1 MTSKIQVP
9 EHIAKELE
17 AEQNPPKEETKI
29 PYVKEE
35 ARVLDPTLIDK
46 SILERMPQPT
56 GWRILILPY
65 AGKGVTDGGIQLVQS
80 TVDQQRLSTVVG
92 YVVKMGQTL
101 QQTTFDESATRLESQ
116 KAQAMASLQKAHEV
130 ADYEKVAQAQDVLA
144 KIAVQEQKVQEG
156 KIRMEQ
162 MQKETPVQ
170 QPQATVQQQ
179 PMFNSKMQN
188 WIDS

>member
-35 ARVLDPTLIDK
+35 ARVLDPTLIEK

-92 YVVKMGQTL
+92 YVVKMGPDCYKDKSKFDGSWCEEKQWVL
-101 QQTTFDESATRLESQ
+101 IGRYAGARFKLGDESECRIINDDEVIATIL
-116 KAQAMASLQKAHEV
+116 
-130 ADYEKVAQAQDVLA
+130 DPTDILA
-144 KIAVQEQKVQEG
+144 V
-156 KIRMEQ
+156 
-162 MQKETPVQ
+162 
-170 QPQATVQQQ
+170 
-179 PMFNSKMQN
+179 
-188 WIDS
+188 

>member
-17 AEQNPPKEETKI
+17 AEKKNPKEESKI
-29 PYVKEE
+29 PYVKES

-46 SILERMPQPT
+46 SVLERMPQPT

-92 YVVKMGQTL
+92 YVVKMGPDCYQDRSKFDGPWCEEKQWVL
-101 QQTTFDESATRLESQ
+101 IGRYAGARFKLGDESECRIINDDEVIATIL
-116 KAQAMASLQKAHEV
+116 
-130 ADYEKVAQAQDVLA
+130 DPTDILA
-144 KIAVQEQKVQEG
+144 V
-156 KIRMEQ
+156 
-162 MQKETPVQ
+162 
-170 QPQATVQQQ
+170 
-179 PMFNSKMQN
+179 
-188 WIDS
+188 

>member
-35 ARVLDPTLIDK
+35 ARVLDPTLIEK
-46 SILERMPQPT
+46 PILERMPQPT

-65 AGKGVTDGGIQLVQS
+65 AGKGVTEGGIQLVQS

-92 YVVKMGQTL
+92 YVVKMGPDCYKDKSKFDGPWCEEKQWVL
-101 QQTTFDESATRLESQ
+101 IGRYAGARFKLGDESECRIINDDEVIATIL
-116 KAQAMASLQKAHEV
+116 
-130 ADYEKVAQAQDVLA
+130 DPTDILA
-144 KIAVQEQKVQEG
+144 V
-156 KIRMEQ
+156 
-162 MQKETPVQ
+162 
-170 QPQATVQQQ
+170 
-179 PMFNSKMQN
+179 
-188 WIDS
+188 

>member
-17 AEQNPPKEETKI
+17 AEQNPPREETKI

-35 ARVLDPTLIDK
+35 ARVLDPTLIEK

-92 YVVKMGQTL
+92 YVVKMGPDCYKDKSK
-101 QQTTFDESATRLESQ
+101 FDFSISVG
-116 KAQAMASLQKAHEV
+116 SLM
-130 ADYEKVAQAQDVLA
+130 
-144 KIAVQEQKVQEG
+144 
-156 KIRMEQ
+156 IRH
-162 MQKETPVQ
+162 
-170 QPQATVQQQ
+170 
-179 PMFNSKMQN
+179 S
-188 WIDS
+188 DS